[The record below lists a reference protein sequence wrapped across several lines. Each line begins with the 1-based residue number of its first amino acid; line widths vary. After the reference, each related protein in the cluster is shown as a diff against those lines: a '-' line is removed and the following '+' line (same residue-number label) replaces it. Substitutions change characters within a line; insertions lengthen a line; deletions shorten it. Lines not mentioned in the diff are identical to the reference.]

1 MFARK
6 RLKDSDRTILTQ
18 KQEGFGFSDYAFRG
32 RSGEREFVIPAHNFA
47 HLIMAGHFL
56 FICD

>member
-32 RSGEREFVIPAHNFA
+32 RSGEREFVIPSVLNVKS
-47 HLIMAGHFL
+47 LSQETP
-56 FICD
+56 